1 MQFKK
6 GVNERRVPEFEHI
19 EPAPEMDRP
28 MGMSEQQR
36 SPFSFSRGTASSM
49 PNDLQDDIR
58 MPVQP
63 EESPVTQSTSPA
75 SRVESLVDGAATF
88 DGHFRAEQ
96 DLRIQ
101 GTISGEITCRGLLT
115 IERTAS
121 ARARI
126 DAHDL
131 ELHGTIEGDV
141 TCSGRL
147 HLASTAVISG
157 TVKAGSLVVEE
168 GASINGTVEANFSGE
183 GGVSSPVRRRTP
195 ARKSDEESEAGDA
208 RSSASSEDSARKP
221 RGRDLPSF
229 ALVSSEEPAP
239 GYTRGAS
246 SS

>member
-6 GVNERRVPEFEHI
+6 GVSDRRVPEFEHI

-28 MGMSEQQR
+28 MAMSEQQR
-36 SPFSFSRGTASSM
+36 SPFSFSRSAASSA
-49 PNDLQDDIR
+49 PADLQDDAR
-58 MPVQP
+58 SSAHP
-63 EESPVTQSTSPA
+63 EDSPVTQSPSPA
-75 SRVESLVDGAATF
+75 TRVESLVDGAASF
-88 DGHFRAEQ
+88 EGHFRAEQ

-101 GTISGEITCRGLLT
+101 GSISGEITCRGLLT

-131 ELHGTIEGDV
+131 DIHGTVEGDI

-147 HLASTAVISG
+147 HLASTAVVSG

-168 GASINGTVEANFSGE
+168 GASINGAVEANYSGE
-183 GGVSSPVRRRTP
+183 GGVSSPVRRRTAV
-195 ARKSDEESEAGDA
+195 ARKTEEEADTGGSAGADETAT
-208 RSSASSEDSARKP
+208 RKP

-229 ALVSSEEPAP
+229 ALVSSDEPTP
-239 GYTRGAS
+239 GFNRGAS

>member
-6 GVNERRVPEFEHI
+6 GASDRRIPDFEHV

-28 MGMSEQQR
+28 LASQDQGR
-36 SPFSFSRGTASSM
+36 SPFSFSRGAASVSHLDEQESTTM
-49 PNDLQDDIR
+49 TS
-58 MPVQP
+58 
-63 EESPVTQSTSPA
+63 SPVSPA
-75 SRVESLVDGAATF
+75 SQVPAAAPAARVESLVDGNASF
-88 DGHFRAEQ
+88 DGHFKAEQ
-96 DLRIQ
+96 DLRVQ
-101 GTISGEITCRGLLT
+101 GSISGEITCRGLLT

-131 ELHGTIEGDV
+131 DVHGTIEGDV

-168 GASINGTVEANFSGE
+168 GASINGTVEANYSGE
-183 GGVSSPVRRRTP
+183 GGVSSPVRRRTT
-195 ARKSDEESEAGDA
+195 ARKPDDEAETATAVEDA
-208 RSSASSEDSARKP
+208 TVRKP

-229 ALVSSEEPAP
+229 ALVSSDEPAS
-239 GYTRGAS
+239 GYSRGN
-246 SS
+246 

>member
-6 GVNERRVPEFEHI
+6 GASERRVPEFEHI

-28 MGMSEQQR
+28 MAMSEQQR
-36 SPFSFSRGTASSM
+36 SPFSFSRGSASST
-49 PNDLQDDIR
+49 PADLQEDTR
-58 MPVQP
+58 VSQP
-63 EESPVTQSTSPA
+63 EQSPVTQSPSPA
-75 SRVESLVDGAATF
+75 PRVESVIDGAASF
-88 DGHFRAEQ
+88 EGHFRAEQ

-101 GTISGEITCRGLLT
+101 GNVSGEITCNGLMT

-131 ELHGTIEGDV
+131 EIHGTVEGDL

-147 HLASTAVISG
+147 HLAGTAVVSG
-157 TVKAGSLVVEE
+157 TIKAGSLVVEE
-168 GASINGTVEANFSGE
+168 GASVNGAVEANYSGE
-183 GGVSSPVRRRTP
+183 GGVSSPVRRRTSV
-195 ARKSDEESEAGDA
+195 ARKSDDDA
-208 RSSASSEDSARKP
+208 DSGNASSGEETAARKP
-221 RGRDLPSF
+221 RARDLPSF

-239 GYTRGAS
+239 GFNRGAS